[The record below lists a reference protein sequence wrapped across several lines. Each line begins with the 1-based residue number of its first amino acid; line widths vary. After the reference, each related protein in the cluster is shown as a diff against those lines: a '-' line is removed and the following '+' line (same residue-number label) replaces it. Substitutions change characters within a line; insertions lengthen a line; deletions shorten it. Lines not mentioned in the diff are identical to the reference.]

1 MAVNVFVS
9 FRYSDGNKYK
19 EELVT
24 KLNENSRTIDFSE
37 DKDRSNMSEET
48 IQMYLYDK
56 IRKTSVTIILLTPN
70 ALNHRRNCFGEYDD
84 WMHDEIRFSLED
96 REQNR
101 TSGLVAVYTKEAKD
115 MIIKSS
121 THRCTVCNETKN
133 CTTILDFDNLVRKN
147 MFNIKPSYKHNKCID
162 LYDTEYDHYCQLVSY
177 EDFINDVDKY
187 INIAYEK
194 RKVCDEYDLKK
205 NLNKVKEMA

>member
-1 MAVNVFVS
+1 MAVNVFIS

-19 EELVT
+19 EELVSILD
-24 KLNENSRTIDFSE
+24 KNLRTIDFSE

-48 IQMYLYDK
+48 IQKYLYDK

-70 ALNHRRNCFGEYDD
+70 AINHKKNFFGEYDD

-101 TSGLVAVYTKEAKD
+101 TSGLVAVYTKETKD
-115 MIIKSS
+115 MIIKKSS
-121 THRCTVCNETKN
+121 HCCKVCNETQI
-133 CTTILDFDNLVRKN
+133 CTTILDFDNLARKN
-147 MFNIKPSYKHNKCID
+147 MFNIKPSHKHNKCID
-162 LYDTEYDHYCQLVSY
+162 LYDSKYDHYCQLVSY
-177 EDFINDVDKY
+177 EEFVKDVDKY

-194 RKVCDEYDLKK
+194 REVCDKYNLKK
-205 NLNKVKEMA
+205 NLNKVKETV